1 MKPEEFASLEEALNS
16 WRDKRDFF
24 EVEKVETAD
33 PEQKYSLHR
42 KIKECNENISRL
54 EAEISERQKKANNS
68 TSLPFQIPFILPQK
82 DVSSFTGRDEEL
94 QQLQE
99 LLIHR
104 QGTKLCSIAGLA
116 GTGGIGKSALA
127 CHFAT
132 LHKADFPDG
141 VIGLRVDG
149 KDADTI
155 ARDFARCC
163 GEEVDPEDERDA
175 KTIMQDVFAHRRIL
189 LIFDNAE
196 DGNIIKELYPD
207 GNRCAVIITTRD
219 RLLSSISLELDI
231 PDQGRI
237 EVKPLSKP
245 ESLLLLQKLL
255 GEKRIAAEPQICEE
269 IIELAG
275 YLPLALQIIGA
286 ALKLNPNRRLADY
299 AASLREE
306 RRLARL
312 RVAKDEHLDV
322 RACFSLSLKE
332 LQPEQIDFF
341 SCLSVCAEDGFSR
354 RSATAT
360 GNYSNEYTAQDDL
373 DCLFR
378 FSLLNYAE
386 VGENR
391 FVFHPLI
398 RAFAQELAV
407 ERGLRDDAATRHAQ
421 FFINLVKS
429 SDIGFVASAIA
440 EDINGIILVADWLQ
454 HQESADY
461 EFASRLQ
468 EFFEKYGYWKQAVA
482 FMFRFQLLAERFE
495 NWELVVKFCIQ
506 QAKYLSLQKEHLNAE
521 AVLAPIPGILQ
532 KIEIQATRHRYH
544 AKWLTTLGG
553 IQRRQKKIDQA
564 VDTLKQALAIQ
575 EILDEPDGLSITLN
589 SLGSALQKQ
598 NKLDEAVD
606 AFRRVIQISQQL
618 DDKRQE
624 ARGLN
629 CLASVLQQQYK
640 LDEAADTFRRRIEIS
655 QQIDDKRSQAIGLNC
670 LGDVLQQQNKLDEAV
685 DVFRRQIEI
694 SQQLDDKHSE
704 AIGLNCLGDVLQK
717 QNKLDEAV
725 DAFRR
730 RIEISQQLD
739 DKHSEAIGL
748 NCLGGVLQKQ
758 NKLDEAVDVFRRRI
772 EISQQL
778 DDKHSEAIGL
788 NCLGGVL
795 QQQNKLDEA
804 VDVFRRRIEISQQ
817 LDDKHSEAIGLNCLG
832 RVLQQQNKLDEAVD
846 IFRRSVEI
854 SQQLND
860 KRSQAIDL
868 NCLGGVLQQQNKLD
882 EAVDVFRR
890 QIEISQQLDDKRSE
904 AIGLNGLGGVLQQ
917 QNKLDEAV
925 DAFRCGLAIQ
935 EQFGNQR
942 GLTMTLT
949 SLAAVLRQQGEL
961 EEAIK
966 TLERIADIEQQLD
979 NKRGIAMTL
988 TTLSVVLRE
997 QGEIEK
1003 AISTVER
1010 IIAIQEE
1017 LNNQERKSITL
1028 TYLTEILHQKGYFLL
1043 KQKQLD
1049 KAKEAFQSSYDIS
1062 EKIGNHKSSAI
1073 SLNNIGRILDLQYQW
1088 EEAEQILKRSQ
1099 DICVDLDD
1107 IKTLSIAL
1115 NTLSRVLVKQRKLN
1129 EAEKILRQCYDLST
1143 KDQDQRGQAIILN
1156 SLGRVLHKQG
1166 GEEKHKLALMYF
1178 QESIKLG
1185 EQLGDQE
1192 HLAKV
1197 YTAMGQTLLA
1207 DENLEEAV
1215 VQLIKGFE
1223 IDENL
1228 KNERGLT
1235 IVTSDLSRALLKL
1248 GRIDEATIYCQ
1259 KALVIAPNHPKLLN
1273 LAQDL
1278 TPSPRQNTKP
1288 ILKQG
1293 IAKSAKPYKKDS

>member
-1 MKPEEFASLEEALNS
+1 MKLEEFASLEEALNHL
-16 WRDKRDFF
+16 RKKRDFF
-24 EVEKVETAD
+24 ELEKTKTAD
-33 PEQKYSLHR
+33 YNQKFSLQCD
-42 KIKECNENISRL
+42 IDECNKEINRL
-54 EAEISERQKKANNS
+54 EAEISERQKKANNL

-99 LLIHR
+99 LLIDR

-141 VIGLRVDG
+141 VIGLRVDS

-155 ARDFARCC
+155 ARDFARRC
-163 GEEVDPEDERDA
+163 GEEVEPEDERDA
-175 KTIMQDVFAHRRIL
+175 KSIMQDVFAHRRIL

-196 DGNIIKELYPD
+196 DANIIKELYPD

-219 RLLSSISLELDI
+219 RLLSISLDI

-237 EVKPLSKP
+237 EVKPLSKA

-255 GEKRIAAEPQICEE
+255 GEKRIAAEPQISEE

-312 RVAKDEHLDV
+312 RIAKDEHLDV

-360 GNYSNEYTAQDDL
+360 GNYSDELTAQDDL
-373 DCLFR
+373 DCLCR

-407 ERGLRDDAATRHAQ
+407 ERGLRHDAATRHAQ

-429 SDIGFVASAIA
+429 SDVGFINSAIA

-461 EFASRLQ
+461 EFASQLQ

-495 NWELVVKFCIQ
+495 NWELVVKFRIQ
-506 QAKYLSLQKEHLNAE
+506 QAKYLSLEKEHLNAE
-521 AVLAPIPGILQ
+521 VVLAPISGILQ
-532 KIEIQATRHRYH
+532 KIKIEQIRHRSH
-544 AKWLTTLGG
+544 ANWLTTLGG
-553 IQRRQKKIDQA
+553 IQRRQHKLDQA
-564 VDTLKQALAIQ
+564 VDSFKQALAIQ
-575 EILDEPDGLSITLN
+575 EILDEPDGLSIVLN
-589 SLGSALQKQ
+589 SLGIA
-598 NKLDEAVD
+598 
-606 AFRRVIQISQQL
+606 
-618 DDKRQE
+618 
-624 ARGLN
+624 
-629 CLASVLQQQYK
+629 
-640 LDEAADTFRRRIEIS
+640 
-655 QQIDDKRSQAIGLNC
+655 
-670 LGDVLQQQNKLDEAV
+670 LQQQNKLDEAV

-694 SQQLDDKHSE
+694 SQQLDDKRQE
-704 AIGLNCLGDVLQK
+704 A
-717 QNKLDEAV
+717 
-725 DAFRR
+725 R
-730 RIEISQQLD
+730 
-739 DKHSEAIGL
+739 
-748 NCLGGVLQKQ
+748 
-758 NKLDEAVDVFRRRI
+758 
-772 EISQQL
+772 
-778 DDKHSEAIGL
+778 GL

-804 VDVFRRRIEISQQ
+804 ADKFRRRVETSQQ
-817 LDDKHSEAIGLNCLG
+817 LDDK
-832 RVLQQQNKLDEAVD
+832 
-846 IFRRSVEI
+846 
-854 SQQLND
+854 
-860 KRSQAIDL
+860 RSQAIGL

-890 QIEISQQLDDKRSE
+890 QIEISQQLDDKRSQ

-925 DAFRCGLAIQ
+925 DIFR
-935 EQFGNQR
+935 
-942 GLTMTLT
+942 
-949 SLAAVLRQQGEL
+949 RQ
-961 EEAIK
+961 
-966 TLERIADIEQQLD
+966 IEINQQLD
-979 NKRGIAMTL
+979 DKHSEAIGLNGLGRVLQQQNKLDEAVNAFRRRI
-988 TTLSVVLRE
+988 
-997 QGEIEK
+997 EI
-1003 AISTVER
+1003 S
-1010 IIAIQEE
+1010 QQ
-1017 LNNQERKSITL
+1017 LN
-1028 TYLTEILHQKGYFLL
+1028 
-1043 KQKQLD
+1043 D
-1049 KAKEAFQSSYDIS
+1049 KRS
-1062 EKIGNHKSSAI
+1062 EAI
-1073 SLNNIGRILDLQYQW
+1073 SLNCLGGVLQQQNKLDEAADKFRRQIEISQQLDDKHSEAIGLNGLGGVLQQQNKLDEAADKFRDQIKINQQLHDKHSEAIGLNCLARILELQCQW
-1088 EEAEQILKRSQ
+1088 EEAEEILKRSQ

-1107 IKTLSIAL
+1107 LKSLSIAL
-1115 NTLSRVLVKQRKLN
+1115 TTLSRVLRNQQKWN

-1143 KDQDQRGQAIILN
+1143 KQQDQRGQAIILN

-1166 GEEKHKLALMYF
+1166 GEKKHKLALMYF

-1197 YTAMGQTLLA
+1197 YTAMGQILLA
-1207 DENLEEAV
+1207 YGNLEEAV
-1215 VQLIKGFE
+1215 IQLIKGFE

-1228 KNERGLT
+1228 KNETGLT

-1248 GRIDEATIYCQ
+1248 GRVDEARMYCK
-1259 KALVIAPNHPKLLN
+1259 KALAIAPNHPTLLN

-1293 IAKSAKPYKKDS
+1293 IAKSVKPYKKDS

>member
-1 MKPEEFASLEEALNS
+1 MKLEEFASLEEALNS
-16 WRDKRDFF
+16 WRDKCGFF
-24 EVEKVETAD
+24 EEEKVKTAD

-42 KIKECNENISRL
+42 KIKECNENIERL

-149 KDADTI
+149 KNADTI
-155 ARDFARCC
+155 ARDFARRC
-163 GEEVDPEDERDA
+163 GEEVEPEDERDA

-196 DGNIIKELYPD
+196 DANIIKELYPD

-219 RLLSSISLELDI
+219 RFLSISLDI

-255 GEKRIAAEPQICEE
+255 GEKRIAAEPEISEE

-312 RVAKDEHLDV
+312 RIAKDEHLDV

-360 GNYSNEYTAQDDL
+360 GNYSDEYTAQDDL
-373 DCLFR
+373 DCLCR

-398 RAFAQELAV
+398 RAFAQELAA

-461 EFASRLQ
+461 EFAFRLQ

-495 NWELVVKFCIQ
+495 NWELVVKFRIQ

-521 AVLAPIPGILQ
+521 AVLAPISGILQ
-532 KIEIQATRHRYH
+532 KIKIEQTRHRCH
-544 AKWLTTLGG
+544 ANWLTTLGG
-553 IQRRQKKIDQA
+553 IQQRQQTKIDQA
-564 VDTLKQALAIQ
+564 VDILKQALAIQ
-575 EILDEPDGLSITLN
+575 ELLDDPDGLSITLN

-606 AFRRVIQISQQL
+606 AFRRQIEINQQFDDKRSEAIGLNCLGNVLQQQKKLDEAVDAFRRSIEINQQL
-618 DDKRQE
+618 DDKRSE
-624 ARGLN
+624 VIGLN
-629 CLASVLQQQYK
+629 CLGNVLQQQKKLDGAADTFRRRIEINQQLDDKRSEAIGLNCLGNVLQQQKK
-640 LDEAADTFRRRIEIS
+640 LDEAADTFRRSIEIN
-655 QQIDDKRSQAIGLNC
+655 QQRDAKRQEAIGLNY
-670 LGDVLQQQNKLDEAV
+670 LGGVLQQQNKLDEAA
-685 DVFRRQIEI
+685 DTFRRSIEI
-694 SQQLDDKHSE
+694 SQQLDNKRSE
-704 AIGLNCLGDVLQK
+704 AK
-717 QNKLDEAV
+717 A
-725 DAFRR
+725 
-730 RIEISQQLD
+730 
-739 DKHSEAIGL
+739 L
-748 NCLGGVLQKQ
+748 NCLGGVLQQQK
-758 NKLDEAVDVFRRRI
+758 KLDEAADTFRRSI
-772 EISQQL
+772 EISQQR
-778 DDKHSEAIGL
+778 DAKGSEAIGL

-795 QQQNKLDEA
+795 QQQKKLDEA
-804 VDVFRRRIEISQQ
+804 VD
-817 LDDKHSEAIGLNCLG
+817 A
-832 RVLQQQNKLDEAVD
+832 
-846 IFRRSVEI
+846 
-854 SQQLND
+854 
-860 KRSQAIDL
+860 
-868 NCLGGVLQQQNKLD
+868 
-882 EAVDVFRR
+882 FRR
-890 QIEISQQLDDKRSE
+890 QIEINQQLDDKRSE
-904 AIGLNGLGGVLQQ
+904 AIGLNCLGNVLQQQKKLDEAVDAFRRSIETSQQLDDKRQEAKALNCLGSVLQQ

-925 DAFRCGLAIQ
+925 DAFRRSIEISQQLDNKRQEVKGLNCLGGVLQQQKKLDEAVDVFRRSVAIE

-949 SLAAVLRQQGEL
+949 SLAGVLRQQGDL

-966 TLERIADIEQQLD
+966 ILERITDLEQQLD
-979 NKRGIAMTL
+979 NKRGIAMAL
-988 TTLSVVLRE
+988 TTLSAVLRE
-997 QGEIEK
+997 HGEIEK
-1003 AISTVER
+1003 AILTLER
-1010 IIAIQEE
+1010 IIAIEEE

-1028 TYLTEILHQKGYFLL
+1028 TYLAEILHQKGYFLL
-1043 KQKQLD
+1043 QKKQLD
-1049 KAKEAFQSSYDIS
+1049 KAK
-1062 EKIGNHKSSAI
+1062 
-1073 SLNNIGRILDLQYQW
+1073 
-1088 EEAEQILKRSQ
+1088 
-1099 DICVDLDD
+1099 
-1107 IKTLSIAL
+1107 
-1115 NTLSRVLVKQRKLN
+1115 
-1129 EAEKILRQCYDLST
+1129 
-1143 KDQDQRGQAIILN
+1143 
-1156 SLGRVLHKQG
+1156 
-1166 GEEKHKLALMYF
+1166 
-1178 QESIKLG
+1178 
-1185 EQLGDQE
+1185 
-1192 HLAKV
+1192 
-1197 YTAMGQTLLA
+1197 
-1207 DENLEEAV
+1207 
-1215 VQLIKGFE
+1215 
-1223 IDENL
+1223 
-1228 KNERGLT
+1228 
-1235 IVTSDLSRALLKL
+1235 
-1248 GRIDEATIYCQ
+1248 
-1259 KALVIAPNHPKLLN
+1259 
-1273 LAQDL
+1273 
-1278 TPSPRQNTKP
+1278 
-1288 ILKQG
+1288 
-1293 IAKSAKPYKKDS
+1293 